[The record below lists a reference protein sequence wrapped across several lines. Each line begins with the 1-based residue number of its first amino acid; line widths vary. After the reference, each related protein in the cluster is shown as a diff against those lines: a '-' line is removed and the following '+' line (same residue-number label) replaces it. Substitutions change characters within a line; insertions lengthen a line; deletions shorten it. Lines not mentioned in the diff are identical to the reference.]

1 MNDQAVVNDE
11 PSITVLIAESKEAQL
26 GKWFGSFN
34 SSKHVEAKMESP
46 LQPETDIRCG
56 KVDNETSDVPVTNLR
71 KFFNSS
77 TDRLQ
82 MSETFGKL
90 GLQLHSPCMN
100 LENVSTLTQNH
111 C

>member
-1 MNDQAVVNDE
+1 
-11 PSITVLIAESKEAQL
+11 
-26 GKWFGSFN
+26 
-34 SSKHVEAKMESP
+34 MESP
-46 LQPETDIRCG
+46 LQQDTDMRCG
-56 KVDNETSDVPVTNLR
+56 KVDIETSDVPVTNLR

-90 GLQLHSPCMN
+90 GLQLHSACMSV
-100 LENVSTLTQNH
+100 ENVSSLIQNH